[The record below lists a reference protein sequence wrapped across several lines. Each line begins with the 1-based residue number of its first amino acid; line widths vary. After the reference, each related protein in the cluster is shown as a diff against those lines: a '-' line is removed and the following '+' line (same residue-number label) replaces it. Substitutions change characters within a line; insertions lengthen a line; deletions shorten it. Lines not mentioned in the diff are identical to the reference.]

1 MAHAI
6 SNGAVSQHL
15 ANLKPGPISHSRWL
29 TKANRLL
36 CLYVATDN
44 PSDNLKILAT
54 YIIKVYA
61 PMYFNIKYN
70 SSVVCGSALFGK
82 FIRWTRYLEPQLRD
96 EVDTRIQNNAYR
108 NNLDDPFVLRDYKK
122 PAINFACTDYTNMI
136 DLNDDKNLFEPP
148 FTRNIPYGDLELFL
162 DEDDPPL
169 DDPKIPSHIQNTE
182 RHVQLLADVSKRVL
196 EGSREGVMAVTL
208 ESREKQPR
216 LESKQDFKE

>member
-1 MAHAI
+1 
-6 SNGAVSQHL
+6 
-15 ANLKPGPISHSRWL
+15 
-29 TKANRLL
+29 
-36 CLYVATDN
+36 
-44 PSDNLKILAT
+44 
-54 YIIKVYA
+54 
-61 PMYFNIKYN
+61 
-70 SSVVCGSALFGK
+70 
-82 FIRWTRYLEPQLRD
+82 
-96 EVDTRIQNNAYR
+96 
-108 NNLDDPFVLRDYKK
+108 
-122 PAINFACTDYTNMI
+122 MI